1 MKITKS
7 RLKEIIREELLS
19 EGKLTEAEI
28 WFNPKVLEPYLNKIG
43 LDFPKY
49 PKEGDVLYNGKKV
62 GYMSN
67 FDGFRVYSKSL
78 LKQLQKVEKK
88 YKLGIWNPTSG
99 LTMEGKFREIIREEI
114 QKLNEGV
121 WPVKFRG
128 SINQDA
134 AILEKAFKAAGI
146 KVFKVK
152 QYNPNDYFVDVQA
165 VDGKTTISIGIN
177 QVSNVVFLH
186 DMTDVKLGEL
196 KENPREIVKT
206 LKKLKTLPGFG
217 QSQLVKK

>member
-1 MKITKS
+1 MKITESKL
-7 RLKEIIREELLS
+7 RKIIREVIREGFAGPLS
-19 EGKLTEAEI
+19 KTNRKKFETNRKRNSEVLGYKLSGKTDVKTE
-28 WFNPKVLEPYLNKIG
+28 IG
-43 LDFPKY
+43 L
-49 PKEGDVLYNGKKV
+49 
-62 GYMSN
+62 
-67 FDGFRVYSKSL
+67 
-78 LKQLQKVEKK
+78 
-88 YKLGIWNPTSG
+88 T
-99 LTMEGKFREIIREEI
+99 
-114 QKLNEGV
+114 EGV

-134 AILEKAFKAAGI
+134 AILEKAFKAAGV

-152 QYNPNDYFVDVQA
+152 QYNPNDYFVNVQA

-217 QSQLVKK
+217 QSMLVKK